1 MSLASRF
8 SVQSH
13 TLVSGLCCAALTAG
27 NSLGSEGSTWPRC
40 LSPQRPGE
48 APSACEGF
56 SRGVWGCRR
65 GQGWGM
71 LTQPLLSQLQAAQAR
86 AAQLEQCP
94 AERSIVSR
102 QEARIRD
109 LESQLDFQ
117 AVQMKRFEVLP
128 SSPELVP
135 GRAVPPAWLWG
146 QEHLRRA
153 GRDRWGLRQPGW
165 FVAVLLPLRGGF

>member
-27 NSLGSEGSTWPRC
+27 NSLGSEGNAWPRY
-40 LSPQRPGE
+40 LSSQERPPAHARG
-48 APSACEGF
+48 SAEGF
-56 SRGVWGCRR
+56 WGCQR

-117 AVQMKRFEVLP
+117 AVQMKRFEV
-128 SSPELVP
+128 
-135 GRAVPPAWLWG
+135 PPFLT
-146 QEHLRRA
+146 
-153 GRDRWGLRQPGW
+153 
-165 FVAVLLPLRGGF
+165 